1 MSDTPAE
8 IIARLD
14 ASLAR
19 RGEEV
24 VVRRYTA
31 TTGTPRP
38 KIDIA
43 VRASVRPVNPEE
55 LVGGIDQT
63 FSKVVLSP
71 TGISELLPLRKGD
84 KVVIQ
89 GRERNIEFPKP
100 IFDGDTLVRIKL
112 TVAG

>member
-1 MSDTPAE
+1 MTPAE
-8 IIARLD
+8 MIADLD
-14 ASLAR
+14 AALAR
-19 RGEEV
+19 RGEEI

-38 KIDIA
+38 KIDIT
-43 VRASVRPVNPEE
+43 VRAAVRPVKPEE

-71 TGISELLPLRKGD
+71 TGLSALLPLRKGD

-100 IFDGDTLVRIKL
+100 IVDGDKLVRINL